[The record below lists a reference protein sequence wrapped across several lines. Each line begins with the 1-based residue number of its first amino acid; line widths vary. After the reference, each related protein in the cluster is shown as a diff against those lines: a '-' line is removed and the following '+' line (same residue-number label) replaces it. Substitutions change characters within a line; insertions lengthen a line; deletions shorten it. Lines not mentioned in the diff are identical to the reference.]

1 VNRQGFTIELPNET
15 TINCTVL
22 REAIHLGQNIEKFK
36 IVLLSNDLQVDE
48 INVTTPGTKR
58 ILIFPA

>member
-1 VNRQGFTIELPNET
+1 
-15 TINCTVL
+15 VL